1 VKGLFGHR
9 RGEGLDVRVWW
20 KLGVGSEMRIR
31 ERLYDGVKIVGGA
44 FGYGEDPVSVLGSL
58 SVFFFFFRVGL
69 CFLAK
74 KCLKCSAMA
83 LMVFGSATPPA
94 FCCF

>member
-1 VKGLFGHR
+1 MKGLFGHR

-44 FGYGEDPVSVLGSL
+44 FGYGEGPVSVLGPL
-58 SVFFFFFRVGL
+58 SVFFSFSGL
-69 CFLAK
+69 AYVSWLRNA
-74 KCLKCSAMA
+74 
-83 LMVFGSATPPA
+83 
-94 FCCF
+94 